1 MPFAIGRTLP
11 QESRSMND
19 ADAMMSLQVSLGERS
34 YPIHIGPGLI
44 ARSGFLAACVPGH
57 DVLLVS
63 NETVAPLYLEAAVEG
78 LAGKRVRTLVIP
90 DGESHKTLGQF
101 NTVLDALAGGGFHR
115 DCCVAAL
122 GGGVIGDLAG
132 FAAACYQRGVDF
144 LQLPTTLLA
153 QVDSSVGGKTAVNL
167 PLGKNLVG
175 SFHQPVA
182 VVADTATLSTLP
194 ARELAAGLAEVIKYG
209 LILDREFLAWL
220 ELQMPALLARDPQA
234 LTQAIRRS
242 CELKALIVAEDERE
256 HGRRALLNLGHTFG
270 HAIEA
275 LAGYGQWLHGEAVA
289 AGMVMAAEAS
299 RRLGWLD
306 ASEVERVTR
315 LVASAGLPT
324 AAPPLSPEAMRQ
336 AMGMDK
342 KVTAGQ
348 LRLVLLKSLGEAV
361 VTAEVDESLLL
372 GVLRDVRH
380 ER

>member
-1 MPFAIGRTLP
+1 MMP
-11 QESRSMND
+11 
-19 ADAMMSLQVSLGERS
+19 LQVNLGDRS
-34 YPIHIGPGLI
+34 YPIHIGPGLL
-44 ARSGFLAACVPGH
+44 ARRGLLAGLVPGN

-63 NETVAPLYLEAAVEG
+63 NETVAPLYMKAALG
-78 LAGKRVRTLVIP
+78 GFAGKRVGTLVLP
-90 DGESHKTLGQF
+90 DGEAHKTLAQF
-101 NTVLDALAGGGFHR
+101 AAVLEALAGGAFHR

-175 SFHQPVA
+175 AFHQPVA
-182 VVADTATLSTLP
+182 VVADTDTLATLP

-209 LILDREFLAWL
+209 LIMDREFLVWL
-220 ELQMPALLARDPQA
+220 EAQMPALLARDPEA
-234 LTQAIRRS
+234 LSAAIRRS
-242 CELKALIVAEDERE
+242 CELKALLVAEDERE
-256 HGRRALLNLGHTFG
+256 HGARALLNLGHTFG

-275 LAGYGQWLHGEAVA
+275 LAGYGQWLHGEAVG

-299 RRLGWLD
+299 KRLGWLD
-306 ASEVERVTR
+306 ASDVERVTR

-324 AAPPLSPEAMRQ
+324 AAPRLPPEALRE

-342 KVTAGQ
+342 KVIGGR

-361 VTAEVDESLLL
+361 VTAEVDDELLA
-372 GVLRDVRH
+372 GVLHDVRDD
-380 ER
+380 R

>member
-1 MPFAIGRTLP
+1 MTH
-11 QESRSMND
+11 
-19 ADAMMSLQVSLGERS
+19 ADAMMPLQVNLGDRS
-34 YPIHIGPGLI
+34 YPIHIGPGLL
-44 ARSGFLAACVPGH
+44 ARSGLLACLVPGN
-57 DVLLVS
+57 DVLLIS
-63 NETVAPLYLEAAVEG
+63 NETVAPLYLETALG
-78 LAGKRVRTLVIP
+78 GFAGKRVRTLVLP
-90 DGESHKTLGQF
+90 DGEAHKTLAQF
-101 NTVLDALAGGGFHR
+101 AAVLEALAAGGFHR

-175 SFHQPVA
+175 AFHQPIA
-182 VVADTATLSTLP
+182 VVADTDTLATLP
-194 ARELAAGLAEVIKYG
+194 MRELAAGLAEVIKYG
-209 LILDREFLAWL
+209 LIMDREFVVWL
-220 ELQMPALLARDPQA
+220 EIQMPALLARDPEA
-234 LTQAIRRS
+234 LTAAIRRC
-242 CELKALIVAEDERE
+242 CELKALLVAEDERE

-275 LAGYGQWLHGEAVA
+275 LVGYGQWLHGEAVG

-299 RRLGWLD
+299 KRLGLLD
-306 ASEVERVTR
+306 ASAVARVTR

-324 AAPPLSPEAMRQ
+324 AAPRLAPEALRQ

-342 KVTAGQ
+342 KVVGGR

-361 VTAEVDESLLL
+361 VSADVDDALLM
-372 GVLRDVRH
+372 GVLSDVRD